1 MPRAGQNVRVMARQ
15 RRTKAVLAFSIAS
28 LWILLPWVLPWFL
41 QFFFPTIVLLLPGW
55 VYLSCLVPA
64 GFSYFQAQRLWSKAN
79 RADQGAA
86 GEEAIAT
93 VLAPLQSEG
102 WQMEF
107 GVRDRSVGDVDVFL
121 LSPQGRAYTI
131 DVKSHRGEVQ
141 SDGKQLYRQY
151 GRSQYPFERDF
162 LNQAKRQAVA
172 MKKLKRLT
180 FVTPVVAFSQ
190 ARVEVEQNPIAGVY
204 VVGKQDL
211 VRCLRSLP

>member
-1 MPRAGQNVRVMARQ
+1 MARQ
-15 RRTKAVLAFSIAS
+15 RRMKAVLGFAIAVF
-28 LWILLPWVLPWFL
+28 WVLLPWVLPWFF
-41 QFFFPTIVLLLPGW
+41 QFFLPTVAFSLPAW
-55 VYLSCLVPA
+55 VNLGCLVPA
-64 GFSYFQAQRLWSKAN
+64 SFSYLQAQQLWRKAN

-86 GEEAIAT
+86 GEEAIAA
-93 VLAPLQSEG
+93 VLTSLQSEG
-102 WQMEF
+102 WQIEY

-131 DVKSHRGEVQ
+131 DVKSHRGEVR

-151 GRSQYPFERDF
+151 GRSQYPFEKNF

-172 MKKLKRLT
+172 IKKLKQLS

-211 VRCLRSLP
+211 VKCLRSLS

>member
-1 MPRAGQNVRVMARQ
+1 MRVMARQ
-15 RRTKAVLAFSIAS
+15 RRTKAVLAFAIAG
-28 LWILLPWVLPWFL
+28 LWVLLPWVLPWLL
-41 QFFFPTIVLLLPGW
+41 QFFFPTIVLSLPGW

-64 GFSYFQAQRLWSKAN
+64 GFSYFQAQNLWGKAN

-131 DVKSHRGEVQ
+131 DVKSHRGEVR

-151 GRSQYPFERDF
+151 GRSQYPFEKDF
-162 LNQAKRQAVA
+162 LSQAKRQAVA
-172 MKKLKRLT
+172 MKKLKQLS

-190 ARVEVEQNPIAGVY
+190 AKVEVEQNPIVGVY
-204 VVGKQDL
+204 VVGKQNL
-211 VRCLRSLP
+211 VRCLRSMG